1 MGVQVELVD
10 AKSLVFDSRE
20 HGFNTELG
28 DMVYIRCISHFR
40 AQMLSATLESIGVP
54 CVNSHSVLERCSNK
68 MLTTLALERG
78 GIPTPRTLMALSA
91 EGVPQA
97 ALSLGYP
104 VVLKPLVGSWGR
116 LVSLAKDRE
125 TLNALVEHREELS
138 NPLDHI
144 YYLQEYVRRPPRDIR
159 AVVVGDEVAA
169 AVYRVSADGEW
180 RTNVARGASTEAFEP
195 AGELRELLVKA
206 ADAVGGGVL
215 GVDAMESS
223 EGYLVHEVNGTVEF
237 RGAQSAVQTSIPRK
251 ILEYLVREVKK

>member
-1 MGVQVELVD
+1 MGIPAELVD
-10 AKSLVFDSRE
+10 AKGLVFNTRE
-20 HGFNTELG
+20 QCFNTELG

-40 AQMLSATLESIGVP
+40 AQMLSAALESIGVA

-78 GIPTPRTLMALSA
+78 GIPTPRTLIALSA

-97 ALSLGYP
+97 ASSLGYP

-116 LVSLAKDRE
+116 LVSLAKDQE

-159 AVVVGDEVAA
+159 AIVVGDEVAA
-169 AVYRVSADGEW
+169 AVYRVSATGEW
-180 RTNVARGASTEAFEP
+180 RTNVARGAITEAFEP
-195 AGELRELLVKA
+195 VGELRELLMNA
-206 ADAVGGGVL
+206 AHAVGGGVL

-237 RGAQSAVQTSIPRK
+237 RGAQSSVETSIPRK
-251 ILEYLVREVKK
+251 ILEYLVRGARK